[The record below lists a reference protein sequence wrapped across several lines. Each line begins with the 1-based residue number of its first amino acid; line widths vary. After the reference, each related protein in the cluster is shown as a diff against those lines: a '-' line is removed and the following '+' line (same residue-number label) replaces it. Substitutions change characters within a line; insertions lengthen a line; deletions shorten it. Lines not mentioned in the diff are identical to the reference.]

1 MVHGVP
7 STQRTANRGAA
18 ISTVA
23 QNMALA
29 DSLACV
35 TGAVDLCFL
44 SLSFAICEVE
54 LRQA

>member
-18 ISTVA
+18 ISAVA
-23 QNMALA
+23 QNMALV

-35 TGAVDLCFL
+35 TGAVNLRFL

-54 LRQA
+54 LTQA